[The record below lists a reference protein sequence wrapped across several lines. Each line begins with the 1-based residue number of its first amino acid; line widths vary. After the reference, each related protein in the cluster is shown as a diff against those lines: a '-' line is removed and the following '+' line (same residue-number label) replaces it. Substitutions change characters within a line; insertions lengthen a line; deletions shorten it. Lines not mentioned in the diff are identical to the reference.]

1 VISIVDSSIDKTSL
15 YESLLIKTIFKWYC
29 APMTQITTQLYQSPV
44 GNLVLGSLE
53 DKLCLCNWQ
62 NKKNKAAVEKRLT
75 KHLGGPLIEG
85 RNATL
90 NLAIKQ
96 LDEYFNKQ
104 RTEFELPL
112 ILAGTDFQKQIWQA
126 LQTIPYGQTVSYL
139 ELAKKLGKP
148 KAVRAIANANAAN
161 ALSII
166 IPCHRIIGNNGQLV
180 GYAGGLETK
189 KALLK
194 QEQTTN

>member
-1 VISIVDSSIDKTSL
+1 
-15 YESLLIKTIFKWYC
+15 
-29 APMTQITTQLYQSPV
+29 MTQITTQLYQSPV

-148 KAVRAIANANAAN
+148 KAVRAVANANAAN